1 MLTIQDCL
9 ELCGLTEDEIEAI
22 SEHEHIPDIVALEL
36 GEALLKSESGVAE
49 IKRFILDEI
58 ALAKA
63 HGHAEKAA
71 RFEAAYRHFDSAH
84 PAMPRG

>member
-9 ELCGLTEDEIEAI
+9 ELCGLTEEEIEAI

-36 GEALLKSESGVAE
+36 GEALLKSEDGVAE
-49 IKRFILDEI
+49 IRRFILEEI

-63 HGHAEKAA
+63 HGHGAKAA
-71 RFEAAYRHFDSAH
+71 RFEEAYRHFESTH
-84 PAMPRG
+84 PAPPGT